1 MHRKTL
7 VAIALGAILYAGCGV
22 QSEPSSPKKVLLIS
36 IDALRA
42 DHLGSWGYDRDT
54 SPFLDQLVAEGTR
67 YPLAFVNTHGTPPS
81 HTTMLTSL
89 YQESHRVGMHD
100 DPERPPD
107 LRLPDAVDTV
117 QEILHRHGW
126 ATVAVTGGG
135 YMGREFGFSRDF
147 DVFFDRIRSVEQG
160 AEALVEAIRP
170 VLGAERPVFV
180 LFHTYQVHSPYTAPD
195 IYNGLF
201 GPDGCSIEPVAET
214 LVPLQANASKHLS
227 PSDFDCLAS
236 LYDRGIRHTDD
247 VLRGAFEDLRAMG
260 FLDNTL
266 VIITSDHGEEFGDH
280 GGLLHR
286 GSLFDELIHVPLI
299 LWGTGVPAS
308 ATDPTLVSTVDI
320 SPTILAWA
328 GIDIPP
334 PMEGRDLLE
343 RPEGDQPQRVFSQ
356 YGSQIYSLRTRR
368 WKLIVGGK
376 WANPMLFDLERDRAE
391 SRNVARANPVV
402 VDSLIDELAI
412 WRETR
417 PRPNLSTRP
426 PMNIDEEVKQQ
437 LEALGYLN

>member
-1 MHRKTL
+1 MHRNTL
-7 VAIALGAILYAGCGV
+7 VAIALGAVSFAGCGGH
-22 QSEPSSPKKVLLIS
+22 SEPTSPKKVLLIS

-54 SPFLDQLVAEGTR
+54 SPFLDQLVSEGTR

-107 LRLPDAVDTV
+107 VRLPDAAETV
-117 QEILHRHGW
+117 QRVLHRHGW

-135 YMGREFGFSRDF
+135 YMGREFGFSGGF

-160 AEALVEAIRP
+160 AETLVEAIRQ
-170 VLGAERPVFV
+170 VLGEERPVFV

-195 IYNGLF
+195 IYDGLF
-201 GPDGCSIEPVAET
+201 GPDRCSIEPVAET
-214 LVPLQANASKHLS
+214 LVPLQATASEHLS
-227 PSDFDCLAS
+227 ADDFDCLAS

-247 VLRGAFEDLRAMG
+247 VLRGAFEDLRAIG

-266 VIITSDHGEEFGDH
+266 VIITADHGEEFGDH

-286 GSLFDELIHVPLI
+286 GSLFDELLHVPLI
-299 LWGTGVPAS
+299 VWGTGVPS
-308 ATDPTLVSTVDI
+308 GATDPALVSTIDI

-328 GIDIPP
+328 EIEIPAQI
-334 PMEGRDLLE
+334 EGRNLFEL
-343 RPEGDQPQRVFSQ
+343 PEGDQPQRVFSQ
-356 YGSQIYSLRTRR
+356 YGSQIYSLRTPQ
-368 WKLIVGGK
+368 WKLIVGGN
-376 WANPMLFDLERDRAE
+376 WVNPMLFDLGRDSRE
-391 SRNVARANPVV
+391 KRNVARDYPVV
-402 VDSLIDELAI
+402 VDSLIDELTV

-426 PMNIDEEVKQQ
+426 PMDIGEETKQQ